1 MENRTEE
8 IKELDVYVGKR
19 LREKRQK
26 LGMTLAY
33 VAERLSVS
41 HQQIQKYE
49 QAQSRISAGML
60 YHIGQLYGVPSQ
72 YFFDGFQATQQKK
85 GEKVNTDIISHN
97 LEKPLSILLVED
109 DPTDELLTRRALE
122 AADHKVNIFCVHDGA
137 QAIEFLR
144 YKTMNVDFP
153 RPDIVLL
160 DLNIPKRDGQTVLK
174 EIKRDR
180 EIQDIPV
187 IILTNSI
194 SVQEM
199 ITVYKNQASGY
210 ISKSF
215 DYDVFQKNMIGL
227 VDYWSTVVVLPNT
240 AQEVACINLKA
251 AS

>member
-1 MENRTEE
+1 MENRAEE

-240 AQEVACINLKA
+240 AQDSACINLRA
-251 AS
+251 AC

>member
-72 YFFDGFQATQQKK
+72 YFFDGFQAIQQKK
-85 GEKVNTDIISHN
+85 GEKINTDIISHN

-122 AADHKVNIFCVHDGA
+122 AADHKVHIFCVHDGA

-240 AQEVACINLKA
+240 AQDSACINLKTA
-251 AS
+251 C

>member
-1 MENRTEE
+1 
-8 IKELDVYVGKR
+8 
-19 LREKRQK
+19 
-26 LGMTLAY
+26 
-33 VAERLSVS
+33 
-41 HQQIQKYE
+41 
-49 QAQSRISAGML
+49 
-60 YHIGQLYGVPSQ
+60 
-72 YFFDGFQATQQKK
+72 
-85 GEKVNTDIISHN
+85 
-97 LEKPLSILLVED
+97 
-109 DPTDELLTRRALE
+109 
-122 AADHKVNIFCVHDGA
+122 
-137 QAIEFLR
+137 
-144 YKTMNVDFP
+144 
-153 RPDIVLL
+153 VLL

-199 ITVYKNQASGY
+199 IMVYKNQASGY

-240 AQEVACINLKA
+240 AQEAACINLKA